1 MKFGK
6 ITSANGS
13 SNALAMG
20 GALAGGAL
28 SGGLMTFVPAEQEVL
43 ARGGMAVVGLAGAAS
58 IKGTTSAERLVKF
71 GLLGIAIA
79 QGTALVNKFAQ
90 KQVTI
95 NETSTASQR
104 FVGGMVGLACPCEGS
119 FAALASPV
127 INFAALD
134 SGYGQEGFEVDIV
147 PAGAF

>member
-6 ITSANGS
+6 ITSANVS

-28 SGGLMTFVPAEQEVL
+28 SNGLMTFVPAEQEVL
-43 ARGGMAVVGLAGAAS
+43 ARGGMTVVGLAGAAS

-71 GLLGIAIA
+71 GLLGFAIA

-90 KQVTI
+90 KQMDI

-104 FVGGMVGLACPCEGS
+104 FVGGMVGLACPCEG
-119 FAALASPV
+119 AYPALAAPV
-127 INFAALD
+127 LNFADMDQYQPEQIEA
-134 SGYGQEGFEVDIV
+134 GV
-147 PAGAF
+147 PEGAF